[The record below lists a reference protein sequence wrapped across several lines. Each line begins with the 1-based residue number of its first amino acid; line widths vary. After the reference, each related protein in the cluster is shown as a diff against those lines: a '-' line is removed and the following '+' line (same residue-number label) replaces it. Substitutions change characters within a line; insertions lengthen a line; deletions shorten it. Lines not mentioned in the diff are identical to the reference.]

1 MISLNYAKVQPF
13 KIRLPNWL
21 LYPGLPTLQDIRYLT
36 QVGGNCSEYFSQK
49 KQHPGFISRLGLY
62 SRTCDHSLEYLISLH
77 NLVANTHSILEKLGL
92 THILCYGS
100 LAGQIRIGRSLPW
113 EDGAE
118 MCVFNEDIVKYD
130 EVL

>member
-49 KQHPGFISRLGLY
+49 SSIPILFPDLGCIAAPVIIA
-62 SRTCDHSLEYLISLH
+62 SSTCSLSTI
-77 NLVANTHSILEKLGL
+77 
-92 THILCYGS
+92 
-100 LAGQIRIGRSLPW
+100 
-113 EDGAE
+113 
-118 MCVFNEDIVKYD
+118 
-130 EVL
+130 